1 METTQEPVPPAPSD
15 YKETNSD
22 QPEEGDAV
30 ANATTVPD
38 KKPVSKKGIPNDK
51 KKAAV
56 QVLKFHNYF
65 ARNK

>member
-22 QPEEGDAV
+22 QPEEGDAG

-38 KKPVSKKGIPNDK
+38 KKPVSKKGIQNDK
-51 KKAAV
+51 KR
-56 QVLKFHNYF
+56 LLFKFLNSIII
-65 ARNK
+65 